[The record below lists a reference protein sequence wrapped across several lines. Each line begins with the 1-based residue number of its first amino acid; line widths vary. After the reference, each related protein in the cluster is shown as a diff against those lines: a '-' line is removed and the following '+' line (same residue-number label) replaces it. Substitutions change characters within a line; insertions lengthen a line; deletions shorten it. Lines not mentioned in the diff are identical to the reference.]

1 MKEIKFMGKRIITFP
16 GVYEPAE
23 DSYLLIDAVMPI
35 ASGDVLDL
43 CCGTGI
49 VGLCIANRVKSV
61 TSIDI
66 NPIAIKNTCENF
78 KINLVYDKL
87 NAIVGDLFSPLG
99 KVKFD
104 LITMNPPYLWEEEP
118 MDISWTGGKKGRE
131 IIDKFIINVG
141 KFLKKEGKALF
152 IQSTINDIEES
163 LNLIN
168 KMGLKGKIV
177 MNRKF
182 LFEEIVV
189 IEITH

>member
-1 MKEIKFMGKRIITFP
+1 MEKRIVIFP

-23 DSYLLIDAVMPI
+23 DSYLLIDVVMPI

-49 VGLCIANRVKSV
+49 IGLCIASKVKSV

-66 NPIAIKNTCENF
+66 NPIAVKNTCENF

-87 NAIVGDLFSPLG
+87 NAIVGDLFSPLRE
-99 KVKFD
+99 VKFD
-104 LITMNPPYLWEEEP
+104 LIIMNPPYLWEEDEP
-118 MDISWTGGKKGRE
+118 KDISWTGGKKGRE

-141 KFLKKEGKALF
+141 KFLKKNGKALF
-152 IQSTINDIEES
+152 IQSTINNIEES
-163 LNLIN
+163 LKLID
-168 KMGLKGKIV
+168 KMRLKGKVI
-177 MNRKF
+177 MKKKF